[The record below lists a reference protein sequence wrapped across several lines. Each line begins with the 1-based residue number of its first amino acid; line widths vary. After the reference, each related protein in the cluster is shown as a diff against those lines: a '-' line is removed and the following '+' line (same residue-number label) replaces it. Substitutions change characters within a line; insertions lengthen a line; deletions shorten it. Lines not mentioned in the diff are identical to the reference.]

1 MDKRALEEYYAIL
14 TAGARLSGEK
24 STAQPQHFYSRDVS
38 NNVEFPA
45 EVARK
50 GKALEEARKEKG
62 RKLKKQK
69 QSKHQYTRKLRG
81 G

>member
-1 MDKRALEEYYAIL
+1 LKSKELEDLYSVL

-24 STAQPQHFYSRDVS
+24 STAQPQRYYRDPAES
-38 NNVEFPA
+38 AEFPA

-50 GKALEEARKEKG
+50 EKARTEKAV
-62 RKLKKQK
+62 KLKKQKQK